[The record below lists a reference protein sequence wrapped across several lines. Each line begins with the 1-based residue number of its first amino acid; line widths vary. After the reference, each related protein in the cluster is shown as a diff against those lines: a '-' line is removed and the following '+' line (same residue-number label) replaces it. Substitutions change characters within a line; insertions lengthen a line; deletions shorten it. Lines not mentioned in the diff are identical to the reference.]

1 MCPAKITGTPLAS
14 IIEPW
19 ELLSRDP
26 RIQTR
31 MALAAGASQEALLG
45 DLVTEL
51 GKLSIASVRASNTE
65 ELAQWC
71 IKQSVED
78 GELQERVGGDGKP
91 LYAFKEGVTMKDIIE
106 AFSKSVSESNVED
119 QQNPKDDRGALPF
132 TRQQA
137 RSKGVS
143 LVSQG
148 CTGGVKQV
156 LAEELSEQQTAEG
169 KVSAVED
176 KLQVSIDNQPLPV
189 PPGSQ
194 HEPANQAMKRGD
206 SAPAEAGDGVEN
218 EEDKTMPSE
227 IPPQQVSEVNEDS
240 AEHPPAEQ
248 IPPPPASG
256 TGDDLIRTSE
266 PGLISRTNGAINNL
280 QRDDV
285 VIPRDSRKQG
295 FPPPPALGVNTTA
308 GGRAPSVTS
317 TVYDS
322 MGAAFNLGLAN
333 PGFRRGEVP
342 ASLFGDYVPRT
353 MKAVGG
359 GKGLLPPIAPPSGG
373 DGYAWKEITPAQ
385 MAPGSGNIL
394 EMSLYPPQEG
404 YRIEQTQ
411 FGQEYLVALKRV
423 YTETRG
429 SARVREEKVDQLRRA
444 FTEACGEEIPA
455 APHWS
460 TLVSIAAR
468 AAMEALRRPR
478 GDQSIVVNRNRT
490 SLGVGACVS
499 HGLTAAPRASFPA
512 LAVSTRANG
521 LFEGNYPENSG
532 PFQAIPEYPKL
543 ELRQTGGGSSS
554 RGAPVHPTETTGKDG
569 ATAQTGR
576 TQAAYP
582 PPGTD
587 VKVNYQTAA
596 VPPGSLTDFRGGPEE
611 SFDEG
616 RMGPQSPLDPGI
628 DLTDYWGTYADRQ
641 RDEVMYWQRN
651 ADQLRREQEGLYAR
665 VRDAE
670 NAYQQGRE
678 AYRDLSERFRLELE
692 ETRLRADETE
702 AKRSAEMY
710 QLRLMCNELQ
720 NQLKEACS
728 PARSNKSNSA
738 GTKANG
744 QRAGA
749 TWPWNEEQGGEP
761 SPSGQATPPLAVEH
775 LSELTPQSGRGEY
788 KGQNAI
794 DNAPK
799 KQLGGKQNRLN
810 DERPPKIDPE
820 LLENDSEVAATG
832 TIATAPPTNRVRDE
846 TSSEETRALRGTT
859 SPAKDE
865 TDRNQNVNNTQQKKV
880 ASGSPDD
887 PNDPDSGRKGNRR
900 DNNGTGRRDHHESA
914 GDDGPGG
921 NKPPPKGGSSDR
933 DPPPPP
939 RGNKGGG
946 ESSPGD
952 SNQPGEETE
961 SRKNSGPRE
970 AGSDR
975 MGRLSY
981 ADIIRIL
988 PMFARPSAARSWENY
1003 LAKFRKICSQNKVAV
1018 EDYAR
1023 ILLPKLEGDAE
1034 VAVGALSS
1042 DEQDSFD
1049 ALINCLT
1056 KRYVKIRDQ
1065 EDASL
1070 ALDNRQQKE
1079 GETVEQY
1086 GLILSELARAAY
1098 PVDHAERR
1106 RAFFRR
1112 LKTGLR
1118 EVALRSRFKDFHKA
1132 NPLCTEEDMM
1142 DELKEHDPLHVP
1154 GGALIEGA
1162 ATLRVQGATGDA
1174 GRVVEFGQDASPAVQ
1189 VNAVNNRGQAGQGGG
1204 GGGQWG
1210 RKKNNKNKKKGGGGP
1225 NQPNQQNGGQQ
1236 QVAAVETTNYTN
1248 NNQVGQKSS
1257 GQQWSRLSNQPGP
1270 GRGRGRGFN
1279 QPVRDERNRPGSYDR
1294 QLGQSFPRGKPRVA
1308 RDISKDVCHRC
1319 GRPGHWARD
1328 CDTGMLVLYCP
1339 SCPTRVLFAPEEGQY
1354 DEDEW
1359 EDQGNEDTG
1368 IQQ

>member
-1 MCPAKITGTPLAS
+1 MTA
-14 IIEPW
+14 
-19 ELLSRDP
+19 
-26 RIQTR
+26 
-31 MALAAGASQEALLG
+31 AAGASQEALLG
-45 DLVTEL
+45 DLVAEL
-51 GKLSIASVRASNTE
+51 GKLSIQSVRASNPRD
-65 ELAQWC
+65 LAQRWFE
-71 IKQSVED
+71 QSVKD

-91 LYAFKEGVTMKDIIE
+91 LYAFKEGVTMKDLIE
-106 AFSKSVSESNVED
+106 AFSQSVSERNED
-119 QQNPKDDRGALPF
+119 DQRNPGNDSDARPL

-137 RSKGVS
+137 LSLGVS
-143 LVSQG
+143 LVNQG
-148 CTGGVKQV
+148 CTGGVRQV
-156 LAEELSEQQTAEG
+156 LAEELSEQQSAAQ
-169 KVSAVED
+169 KVTVVKP
-176 KLQVSIDNQPLPV
+176 KLQVTTDNQPLQV
-189 PPGSQ
+189 SQGSQ
-194 HEPANQAMKRGD
+194 HEPATQAMRREDGAPTQVGD
-206 SAPAEAGDGVEN
+206 RVVE
-218 EEDKTMPSE
+218 EEDETTSSE
-227 IPPQQVSEVNEDS
+227 TPPQQVSDVAEDS
-240 AEHPPAEQ
+240 AERERAERKQ
-248 IPPPPASG
+248 PPPTTES
-256 TGDDLIRTSE
+256 GDDPIRTSE
-266 PGLISRTNGAINNL
+266 PGQTSRTDGAIDNL
-280 QRDDV
+280 PLNDSV
-285 VIPRDSRKQG
+285 VPPESQKQG
-295 FPPPPALGVNTTA
+295 FLPPPAKGVSTTA
-308 GGRAPSVTS
+308 GVPAPPETT

-322 MGAAFNLGLAN
+322 LGAAFNLGLAN
-333 PGFRRGEVP
+333 PGLRRDEVP
-342 ASLFGDYVPRT
+342 ARLIGDDVPRT
-353 MKAVGG
+353 MRTVGG
-359 GKGLLPPIAPPSGG
+359 GKGLLLPIAPPSGG
-373 DGYAWKEITPAQ
+373 DGFAWKEITPAQ

-394 EMSLYPPQEG
+394 EMSLYPPREG
-404 YRIEQTQ
+404 YRIEQTP
-411 FGQEYLVALKRV
+411 FGKDYLVALIRV
-423 YTETRG
+423 YTETHD
-429 SARVREEKVDQLRRA
+429 SARVREGKVDNLRRA
-444 FTEACGEEIPA
+444 FTEACGDEIPA
-455 APHWS
+455 APHWNS
-460 TLVSIAAR
+460 LVAQATR
-468 AAMEALRRPR
+468 TAMEALRRPR
-478 GDQSIVVNRNRT
+478 GDHSLALNRNQT

-499 HGLTAAPRASFPA
+499 HGLTAAPRMSFPA

-521 LFEGNYPENSG
+521 LFEGNYPENSR
-532 PFQAIPEYPKL
+532 PFQAIPEYPNA

-554 RGAPVHPTETTGKDG
+554 RGAPVHPTETTWRGG
-569 ATAQTGR
+569 ATAQPSR

-596 VPPGSLTDFRGGPEE
+596 VPPASLTDLRAEPEE

-616 RMGPQSPLDPGI
+616 RMGPQSPLDPGKG
-628 DLTDYWGTYADRQ
+628 LTEYWGSHADRQ
-641 RDEVMYWQRN
+641 REEIIYWQRN

-665 VRDAE
+665 IRDAE
-670 NAYQQGRE
+670 NAYQTGRE
-678 AYRDLSERFRLELE
+678 AYKDLSERFRLELE
-692 ETRLRADETE
+692 EARLRAEETE

-710 QLRLMCNELQ
+710 QLKLMCTELQ

-728 PARSNKSNSA
+728 PARSNKSDSA
-738 GTKANG
+738 GMKADG
-744 QRAGA
+744 SRAGA
-749 TWPWNEEQGGEP
+749 TWPWNEKQGGEQ
-761 SPSGQATPPLAVEH
+761 SPPGHVSPPLALEH
-775 LSELTPQSGRGEY
+775 LTGVTPQGGRAEY
-788 KGQNAI
+788 QGQDVIA
-794 DNAPK
+794 NAPK
-799 KQLGGKQNRLN
+799 KQLGGNNNRRN
-810 DERPPKIDPE
+810 DVRPPKIDPE
-820 LLENDSEVAATG
+820 LLENDSEVATTG

-846 TSSEETRALRGTT
+846 TSSEESRPLRE
-859 SPAKDE
+859 SESSAKGE
-865 TDRNQNVNNTQQKKV
+865 ADRNQNVNNTQQKKC

-900 DNNGTGRRDHHESA
+900 DNNGAGRRDHHEGA
-914 GDDGPGG
+914 GDKGPGG

-933 DPPPPP
+933 DPPPPS
-939 RGNKGGG
+939 RGNKEGG
-946 ESSPGD
+946 ESSPGESQQSD
-952 SNQPGEETE
+952 EETE
-961 SRKNSGPRE
+961 SRKNSGPRA

-1003 LAKFRKICSQNKVAV
+1003 LAKFRKICSQNKVAT

-1034 VAVGALSS
+1034 IAVGALSS

-1049 ALINCLT
+1049 ALVNCLT

-1118 EVALRSRFKDFHKA
+1118 EVTLRSRFKDFHKA

-1162 ATLRVQGATGDA
+1162 ATLRVQGVTGEA
-1174 GRVVEFGQDASPAVQ
+1174 GRMVEIGQDLPPAVQ
-1189 VNAVNNRGQAGQGGG
+1189 VNAVHNRGQSGQGGG
-1204 GGGQWG
+1204 NGGGQGG
-1210 RKKNNKNKKKGGGGP
+1210 RKRNNKNKKKGGGGP
-1225 NQPNQQNGGQQ
+1225 NQPSQQGGQQ

-1248 NNQVGQKSS
+1248 NSQTGQKPS
-1257 GQQWSRLSNQPGP
+1257 GQQWPRPSNQPGP

-1279 QPVRDERNRPGSYDR
+1279 QPARDERNRPGSYDK

-1339 SCPTRVLFAPEEGQY
+1339 ECPTRVLFAPVEGQY
-1354 DEDEW
+1354 DDDEW